1 MREELRTNL
10 DSTAAVERAVSFHRV
25 RVCISRASC
34 NVLRTF
40 IAMLTLASLS
50 ASAQTTQ
57 ASARD
62 LLAAAAASAP
72 WSMHYA
78 SVTDVRYRATFGT
91 AANQSSVGTD
101 SVVRKY
107 RDRERLHI
115 TIDYIDYLTSTG
127 ELVTRATRR
136 EIVSDPKQ
144 RVGWWFPF
152 DKPLSGTAQ
161 LAKSTKQIEAMKLI
175 DESDP
180 ATGCC
185 LDGYVDGAGNIV
197 ALMNADI
204 VSSSAATQVHEENW
218 NGISCEVVQSQTPN
232 RRIVIW
238 IAPASRNIAVKYV
251 LESNDPDTGPTT
263 AEFEATAF
271 HNIDGYIAVSAGRST
286 RTWMVAS
293 DRTKWRETVQATR
306 TALNLHPDFDEPNL
320 FTTRGVPSGI
330 RVFFDDLPDVGIDFV
345 WNNGAPMAKVDA
357 DLFSELGTSLQRT
370 SAGEIAKTSPASE
383 AAFDA
388 ASFGGE
394 SRRMSQLWLVLLGS
408 AAISAI
414 ALIAIYL
421 GRRTLRASR

>member
-1 MREELRTNL
+1 
-10 DSTAAVERAVSFHRV
+10 
-25 RVCISRASC
+25 
-34 NVLRTF
+34 
-40 IAMLTLASLS
+40 
-50 ASAQTTQ
+50 
-57 ASARD
+57 
-62 LLAAAAASAP
+62 
-72 WSMHYA
+72 
-78 SVTDVRYRATFGT
+78 
-91 AANQSSVGTD
+91 
-101 SVVRKY
+101 
-107 RDRERLHI
+107 
-115 TIDYIDYLTSTG
+115 
-127 ELVTRATRR
+127 
-136 EIVSDPKQ
+136 
-144 RVGWWFPF
+144 
-152 DKPLSGTAQ
+152 
-161 LAKSTKQIEAMKLI
+161 MKLI

-238 IAPASRNIAVKYV
+238 IAPASGSIAVKYV
-251 LESNDPDTGPTT
+251 VESNDPDTGPTT